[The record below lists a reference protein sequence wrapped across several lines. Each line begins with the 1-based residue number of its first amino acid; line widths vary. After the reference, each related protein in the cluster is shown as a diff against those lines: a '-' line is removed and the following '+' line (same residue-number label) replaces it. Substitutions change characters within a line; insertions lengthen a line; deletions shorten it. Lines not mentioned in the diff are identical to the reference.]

1 MLDYF
6 DKFTKPVFKDSNETS
21 YIKFGS
27 MGCNYPR
34 SKIRRGQL
42 QLSGYVFPSLCA
54 IVVSTSHSQ
63 SGDGF
68 LLPTGAGQ
76 HRGNRAA
83 AAAGRRVASDQGQ
96 YLELKA

>member
-27 MGCNYPR
+27 MGCNDPK

-42 QLSGYVFPSLCA
+42 QLSGYVVHRSVRSLSQHRTYRA
-54 IVVSTSHSQ
+54 EMASFFQPALDSIVATVQRQRQAAESHPIKVSTSS
-63 SGDGF
+63 
-68 LLPTGAGQ
+68 
-76 HRGNRAA
+76 
-83 AAAGRRVASDQGQ
+83 
-96 YLELKA
+96 